1 MTSGDDPRERADGW
15 FDILETTTINGLQ
28 ALLDSIG
35 TLHARLIAG
44 DTGLGGLARATLLA
58 TNATGMPRDT
68 VQPLGRWTE
77 NRWDAANPQSHLYRG
92 ELGVRTDDDG
102 SVDVYA
108 IRCLPPA
115 WEPYPCPDD
124 RRRRLYI
131 RETLTG
137 WTLPL
142 PRRCVVIWR
151 MADHGAFIELFIQHA
166 GAFHHDLNRW
176 RDLYDVHQ
184 PVDPKHLDM
193 IIRRDEPLL
202 QAMINGWKVTI

>member
-15 FDILETTTINGLQ
+15 FDILETTTINELQ

-77 NRWDAANPQSHLYRG
+77 NRWAAADPESRLYRG
-92 ELGVRTDDDG
+92 ELGVRTDDG
-102 SVDVYA
+102 GNVDVYA
-108 IRCLPPA
+108 IRCLPPT
-115 WEPYPCPDD
+115 WEPYPCLHD

-131 RETLTG
+131 HETLTG

-151 MADHGAFIELFIQHA
+151 MADHGAFIQLFIQHA

-184 PVDPKHLDM
+184 PVDPKRLDT

-202 QAMINGWKVTI
+202 QAMINGWKVTV

>member
-28 ALLDSIG
+28 ALFDSIG

-44 DTGLGGLARATLLA
+44 DTGLDGLARETLLA
-58 TNATGMPRDT
+58 INATGMPRDMIR
-68 VQPLGRWTE
+68 PLGRWLE
-77 NRWDAANPQSHLYRG
+77 NRWDAADPESHLYRG
-92 ELGVRTDDDG
+92 ELGVRTDDGG
-102 SVDVYA
+102 SMDAYA

-115 WEPYPCPDD
+115 WEPHPDPHD
-124 RRRRLYI
+124 RRRRLFI

-151 MADHGAFIELFIQHA
+151 MADHGAFIQLFIQHA

-184 PVDPKHLDM
+184 PVDPKRLDM

-202 QAMINGWKVTI
+202 QAMINGWKVTV

>member
-15 FDILETTTINGLQ
+15 FDILETTTINELQ

-77 NRWDAANPQSHLYRG
+77 NRWDAADPESRLYRG
-92 ELGVRTDDDG
+92 ELGVRTDDGG

-108 IRCLPPA
+108 IRCLPPE
-115 WEPYPCPDD
+115 WEPYPCLHD

-131 RETLTG
+131 HETLTG

-151 MADHGAFIELFIQHA
+151 MADHGAFIQLFIQHA

-193 IIRRDEPLL
+193 IIHRDEPLL